1 MTGDDENDENE
12 VRVDSGGE
20 VEEAAPEDVAPDRPS
35 LNREQLREEATRLVE
50 AAAQS
55 GIPADDVADVLRERA
70 DGVEYLYEGMSRYGR
85 RPGEGGGEP

>member
-1 MTGDDENDENE
+1 MTDDDRADGGEE
-12 VRVDSGGE
+12 VRVDAGGD

-35 LNREQLREEATRLVE
+35 LNREQLREEVTHLVE

-70 DGVEYLYEGMSRYGR
+70 DAAEVLYEGMQRYGR
-85 RPGEGGGEP
+85 RPDGNDA